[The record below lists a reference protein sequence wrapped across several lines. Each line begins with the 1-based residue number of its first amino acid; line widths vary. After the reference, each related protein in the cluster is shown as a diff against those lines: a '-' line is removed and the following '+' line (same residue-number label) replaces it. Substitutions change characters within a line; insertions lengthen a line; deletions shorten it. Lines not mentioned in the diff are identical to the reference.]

1 MSLSI
6 DRLYKQDENKYKL
19 ELLAGRQ
26 GLSHDVAWVQVM
38 EDADYGTFLRP
49 HAFIF
54 TTGLASHGDPHW
66 LEAFV
71 DALLAADA
79 AGLVVNTGKYL
90 LASDITDALK
100 DRCDAA
106 AFPLFTLPWEVRL
119 ADITQSFLSSLFL
132 THREEYRAI
141 TAWKEFLFGVQGSSV
156 LTELALTGWKEEGPY
171 TALVLAGADADA
183 SFLADSKS
191 FLNGLGQPY
200 FIFPYKDTVVLLLQG
215 ELPAALVAWL
225 KGHEQL
231 VTGQGVTAPDLK
243 ALPDSCRQ
251 GQQALIWGR
260 LHQQSWCYFGA
271 LGAYALF
278 FSQPDDQVLHVL
290 HDRALGALL
299 AYDEGHQSSLYETL
313 EAYLCHDG
321 SLKGTAAQLYTHRN
335 TVAYRIHKAE
345 KLILYDLN
353 DWEQRFTVFLACHIH
368 RYFEIL
374 KNDH

>member
-6 DRLYKQDENKYKL
+6 AQLYRQDENKYKL
-19 ELLAGRQ
+19 DLLAGRQ
-26 GLSHDVAWVQVM
+26 GLSRDVAWVQVM

-66 LEAFV
+66 LERFV

-90 LASDITDALK
+90 LPSDITEALK
-100 DRCDAA
+100 ERCEEA
-106 AFPLFTLPWEVRL
+106 AFPLFTMPWEVRL
-119 ADITQSFLSSLFL
+119 ADITQSFLSALFL
-132 THREEYRAI
+132 TNREEYRAI

-156 LTELALTGWKEEGPY
+156 LTELALTGWQEEGPY
-171 TALVLAGADADA
+171 TALVLSGADGDAD
-183 SFLADSKS
+183 FLADSKS
-191 FLNGLGQPY
+191 FLNGLDQPY
-200 FIFPYKDTVVLLLQG
+200 FIFPYKDTIVLLLQG
-215 ELPAALVAWL
+215 TLPAALVAWL
-225 KGHEQL
+225 KGHDRL
-231 VTGQGVTAPDLK
+231 VTGQGLTAPDLK
-243 ALPDSCRQ
+243 TLPDSCRQ
-251 GQQALIWGR
+251 GQQALVWAR

-278 FSQPDDQVLHVL
+278 FSQPDDRVLRVL

-299 AYDEGHQSSLYETL
+299 AYDESHRSSLYETL

-335 TVAYRIHKAE
+335 TVAYRIHKVE
-345 KLILYDLN
+345 KLIPYDLA

-368 RYFEIL
+368 RYFSLLE
-374 KNDH
+374 K

>member
-6 DRLYKQDENKYKL
+6 DQLYRQDENKYKL
-19 ELLAGRQ
+19 DLLAGRQ

-38 EDADYGTFLRP
+38 EDAGYGTFLRP

-66 LEAFV
+66 LEGFV
-71 DALLAADA
+71 DALLTADA

-90 LASDITDALK
+90 LPSDITQALK
-100 DRCDAA
+100 ERCDEA
-106 AFPLFTLPWEVRL
+106 AFPLFTMPWEVRL

-132 THREEYRAI
+132 TNREEYRAI

-156 LTELALTGWKEEGPY
+156 LTELALTGWKEVGPY
-171 TALVLAGADADA
+171 TALVLSGADADA
-183 SFLADSKS
+183 AFLADSKS
-191 FLNGLGQPY
+191 FLNGLDQPY
-200 FIFPYKDTVVLLLQG
+200 FIFPYKDTIVLLLRG
-215 ELPAALVAWL
+215 ELPAALVSWL
-225 KGHEQL
+225 KDHDRL
-231 VTGQGVTAPDLK
+231 MTGQGLTAPVLK

-251 GQQALIWGR
+251 GQQALVWGR
-260 LHQQSWCYFGA
+260 LHRQAWCYFGA

-299 AYDEGHQSSLYETL
+299 AYDAAHQSSLYETL

-335 TVAYRIHKAE
+335 TVAYRMHKVE
-345 KLILYDLN
+345 KLIPYDLN

-368 RYFEIL
+368 RYFEL
-374 KNDH
+374 LGN

>member
-6 DRLYKQDENKYKL
+6 AQLYRQDENKYKL
-19 ELLAGRQ
+19 DLLAGRQ
-26 GLSHDVAWVQVM
+26 GLSRDVAWVQVM

-54 TTGLASHGDPHW
+54 TTGLASHGDPRW
-66 LEAFV
+66 LERFV

-90 LASDITDALK
+90 LPSDITEALK
-100 DRCDAA
+100 ERCEKA
-106 AFPLFTLPWEVRL
+106 AFPLFTMPWEVRL
-119 ADITQSFLSSLFL
+119 ADITQSFLSALFL
-132 THREEYRAI
+132 TNREEYRAI

-156 LTELALTGWKEEGPY
+156 LTELALTGWQEEGPY
-171 TALVLAGADADA
+171 TALVLAGADGDAD
-183 SFLADSKS
+183 FLADSKS
-191 FLNGLGQPY
+191 FLNGLDQPY
-200 FIFPYKDTVVLLLQG
+200 FIFPYKDTIVLLLQG
-215 ELPAALVAWL
+215 TLPAALVAWL
-225 KGHEQL
+225 KGHDRL
-231 VTGQGVTAPDLK
+231 VTGQGLTAPDLK
-243 ALPDSCRQ
+243 TLPDSCRQ
-251 GQQALIWGR
+251 GQQALVWAR

-278 FSQPDDQVLHVL
+278 FSQPDDRVLRVL

-299 AYDEGHQSSLYETL
+299 AYDESHRSSLYETL

-335 TVAYRIHKAE
+335 TVAYRIHKVE
-345 KLILYDLN
+345 KLIPYDLA

-368 RYFEIL
+368 RYFSLLE
-374 KNDH
+374 K

>member
-6 DRLYKQDENKYKL
+6 AQLYRQDENKYKL
-19 ELLAGRQ
+19 DLLAGRQ
-26 GLSHDVAWVQVM
+26 GLSRDVAWVQVM

-54 TTGLASHGDPHW
+54 TTGLASHGDPRW
-66 LEAFV
+66 LERFV

-90 LASDITDALK
+90 LPSDITEALK
-100 DRCDAA
+100 ERCEEA
-106 AFPLFTLPWEVRL
+106 AFPLFTMPWEVRL
-119 ADITQSFLSSLFL
+119 ADITQSFLSALFL
-132 THREEYRAI
+132 TNREEYRAI

-156 LTELALTGWKEEGPY
+156 LTELALTGWQEEGPY
-171 TALVLAGADADA
+171 TALVLVGADGDAD
-183 SFLADSKS
+183 FLADSKS
-191 FLNGLGQPY
+191 FLNGLDQPY
-200 FIFPYKDTVVLLLQG
+200 FIFPYKDTIVLLLQG
-215 ELPAALVAWL
+215 TLPAALVAWL
-225 KGHEQL
+225 KGHDRL
-231 VTGQGVTAPDLK
+231 VTGQGLTAPDLK
-243 ALPDSCRQ
+243 TLPDSCRQ
-251 GQQALIWGR
+251 GQQALVWAR

-278 FSQPDDQVLHVL
+278 FSQPDDRVLRVL

-299 AYDEGHQSSLYETL
+299 AYDESHRSSLYETL

-335 TVAYRIHKAE
+335 TVAYRIHKVE
-345 KLILYDLN
+345 KLIPYDLA

-368 RYFEIL
+368 RYFSLLE
-374 KNDH
+374 K

>member
-6 DRLYKQDENKYKL
+6 AQLYRQDENKYKL
-19 ELLAGRQ
+19 DLLAGRQ
-26 GLSHDVAWVQVM
+26 GLSRDVAWVQVM

-66 LEAFV
+66 LERFV

-90 LASDITDALK
+90 LPSDITEALK
-100 DRCDAA
+100 ERCEEA
-106 AFPLFTLPWEVRL
+106 AFPLFTMPWEVRL
-119 ADITQSFLSSLFL
+119 ADITQSFLSALFL
-132 THREEYRAI
+132 TNREEYRAI
-141 TAWKEFLFGVQGSSV
+141 TAWKEFLFGVQESSV
-156 LTELALTGWKEEGPY
+156 LTELALTGWQDEGPY
-171 TALVLAGADADA
+171 TALVLAGADGDAD
-183 SFLADSKS
+183 FLADSKS
-191 FLNGLGQPY
+191 FLNGLDQPY
-200 FIFPYKDTVVLLLQG
+200 FIFPYKDTIVLLLQG
-215 ELPAALVAWL
+215 TLPAALVAWL
-225 KGHEQL
+225 KGHDRL
-231 VTGQGVTAPDLK
+231 VTGQGLTAPDLK
-243 ALPDSCRQ
+243 SLPDSCHQ
-251 GQQALIWGR
+251 GQQALVWAR

-278 FSQPDDQVLHVL
+278 FSQPDDRVLRVL

-345 KLILYDLN
+345 KLIPYDLA

-368 RYFEIL
+368 RYFSLLE
-374 KNDH
+374 K

>member
-6 DRLYKQDENKYKL
+6 AQLYRQDENKYKL
-19 ELLAGRQ
+19 DLLAGRQ
-26 GLSHDVAWVQVM
+26 GLSRDVAWVQVM

-54 TTGLASHGDPHW
+54 TTGLASHGDPRW
-66 LEAFV
+66 LERFV

-90 LASDITDALK
+90 LPSDITEALK
-100 DRCDAA
+100 ERCEEA
-106 AFPLFTLPWEVRL
+106 AFPLFTMPWEVRL
-119 ADITQSFLSSLFL
+119 ADITQSFLSALFL
-132 THREEYRAI
+132 TNREEYRAI

-156 LTELALTGWKEEGPY
+156 LTELALTGWQEEGPY
-171 TALVLAGADADA
+171 TALVLAGADGDAD
-183 SFLADSKS
+183 FLADSKS
-191 FLNGLGQPY
+191 FLNGLDQPY
-200 FIFPYKDTVVLLLQG
+200 FIFPYKDTIVLLLQG
-215 ELPAALVAWL
+215 TLPAALVAWL
-225 KGHEQL
+225 KGHDRL
-231 VTGQGVTAPDLK
+231 VTGQGLTAPDLK
-243 ALPDSCRQ
+243 TLPDSCRQ
-251 GQQALIWGR
+251 GQQALVWAR

-278 FSQPDDQVLHVL
+278 FSQPDDRVLRVL

-299 AYDEGHQSSLYETL
+299 AYDESHRSSLYETL

-335 TVAYRIHKAE
+335 TVAYRIHKVE
-345 KLILYDLN
+345 KLIPYDLA

-368 RYFEIL
+368 RYFSLLE
-374 KNDH
+374 K

>member
-6 DRLYKQDENKYKL
+6 AQLYRQDENKYKL
-19 ELLAGRQ
+19 DLLAGRQ
-26 GLSHDVAWVQVM
+26 GLSRDVAWVQVM

-54 TTGLASHGDPHW
+54 TTGLASHGEPHW
-66 LEAFV
+66 LERFV

-90 LASDITDALK
+90 LPSDITEALK
-100 DRCDAA
+100 ERCEEA
-106 AFPLFTLPWEVRL
+106 AFPLFTMPWEVRL
-119 ADITQSFLSSLFL
+119 ADITQSFLSALFL
-132 THREEYRAI
+132 TNREEYRAI

-156 LTELALTGWKEEGPY
+156 LTELALTGWQEESPY
-171 TALVLAGADADA
+171 TALVLAGADGDAD
-183 SFLADSKS
+183 FLADSKS
-191 FLNGLGQPY
+191 FLNGLDQPY
-200 FIFPYKDTVVLLLQG
+200 FIFPYKDTIVLLLQG
-215 ELPAALVAWL
+215 TLPAALVAWL
-225 KGHEQL
+225 KGHDRL
-231 VTGQGVTAPDLK
+231 VTGQGLTAPDLK
-243 ALPDSCRQ
+243 TLPDSCRQ
-251 GQQALIWGR
+251 GQQALVWAR

-278 FSQPDDQVLHVL
+278 FSQPDDRVLRVL

-299 AYDEGHQSSLYETL
+299 AYDESHRSSLYETL

-335 TVAYRIHKAE
+335 TVAYRIHKVE
-345 KLILYDLN
+345 KLIPYDLA

-368 RYFEIL
+368 RYFSLLE
-374 KNDH
+374 K

>member
-6 DRLYKQDENKYKL
+6 AQLYRQDENKYKL
-19 ELLAGRQ
+19 DLLAGRQ
-26 GLSHDVAWVQVM
+26 GLSRDVAWVQVM

-54 TTGLASHGDPHW
+54 TTGLASHGEPHW
-66 LEAFV
+66 LERFV

-90 LASDITDALK
+90 LPSDITEALK
-100 DRCDAA
+100 ERCEEA
-106 AFPLFTLPWEVRL
+106 AFPLFTMPWEVRL
-119 ADITQSFLSSLFL
+119 ADITQSFLSALFL
-132 THREEYRAI
+132 TNREEYRAI

-156 LTELALTGWKEEGPY
+156 LTELALTGWQEEGPY
-171 TALVLAGADADA
+171 TALVLAGADGDAD
-183 SFLADSKS
+183 FLADSKS
-191 FLNGLGQPY
+191 FLNGLDQPY
-200 FIFPYKDTVVLLLQG
+200 FIFPYKDTIVLLLQG
-215 ELPAALVAWL
+215 TLPAALVAWL
-225 KGHEQL
+225 KGHDRL
-231 VTGQGVTAPDLK
+231 VTGQGLTAPDLK
-243 ALPDSCRQ
+243 TLPDSCRQ
-251 GQQALIWGR
+251 GQQALVWAR

-278 FSQPDDQVLHVL
+278 FSQPDDRVLRVL

-299 AYDEGHQSSLYETL
+299 AYDESHRSSLYETL

-335 TVAYRIHKAE
+335 TVAYRIHKVE
-345 KLILYDLN
+345 KLIPYDLA

-368 RYFEIL
+368 RYFSLLE
-374 KNDH
+374 K

>member
-6 DRLYKQDENKYKL
+6 AQLYRPDENKYKL
-19 ELLAGRQ
+19 DLLAGRQ
-26 GLSHDVAWVQVM
+26 GLSRDVAWVQVM

-66 LEAFV
+66 LERFI

-90 LASDITDALK
+90 LPSDITEALK
-100 DRCDAA
+100 ERCEEA
-106 AFPLFTLPWEVRL
+106 AFPLFTMPWEVRL
-119 ADITQSFLSSLFL
+119 ADITQSFLSALFL
-132 THREEYRAI
+132 TNREEYRAI

-156 LTELALTGWKEEGPY
+156 LTELALTGWQEEGPY
-171 TALVLAGADADA
+171 TALVLAGADGDAD
-183 SFLADSKS
+183 FLADSKS
-191 FLNGLGQPY
+191 FLNGLDQPY
-200 FIFPYKDTVVLLLQG
+200 FIFPYKDTIVLLLQG
-215 ELPAALVAWL
+215 TLPAALVTWL
-225 KGHEQL
+225 KGHDRL
-231 VTGQGVTAPDLK
+231 VTGQGLTAPDLK

-251 GQQALIWGR
+251 GQQALVWAR

-278 FSQPDDQVLHVL
+278 FSQPDDRVLRVL

-299 AYDEGHQSSLYETL
+299 AYDESHRSSLYETL

-335 TVAYRIHKAE
+335 TVAYRIHKVE
-345 KLILYDLN
+345 KLIPYDLA

-368 RYFEIL
+368 RYFSLLE
-374 KNDH
+374 K

>member
-6 DRLYKQDENKYKL
+6 AQLYRQDENKYKL
-19 ELLAGRQ
+19 DLLAGRQ
-26 GLSHDVAWVQVM
+26 GLSRDVAWVQVM

-66 LEAFV
+66 LERFV

-90 LASDITDALK
+90 LPSDITEALK
-100 DRCDAA
+100 ERCEEA
-106 AFPLFTLPWEVRL
+106 AFPLFTMPWEVRL
-119 ADITQSFLSSLFL
+119 ADITQSFLSALFL
-132 THREEYRAI
+132 TNREEYRAI

-156 LTELALTGWKEEGPY
+156 LTELALTGWQEEGPY
-171 TALVLAGADADA
+171 TALVLSGADGDAD
-183 SFLADSKS
+183 FLADSKS
-191 FLNGLGQPY
+191 FLNGLDQPY
-200 FIFPYKDTVVLLLQG
+200 FIFPYKDTIVLLLQG
-215 ELPAALVAWL
+215 TLPAALVAWL
-225 KGHEQL
+225 KGHDRL
-231 VTGQGVTAPDLK
+231 VTGQGLTAPDLK
-243 ALPDSCRQ
+243 TLPDSCRQ
-251 GQQALIWGR
+251 GQQALVWAR

-278 FSQPDDQVLHVL
+278 FSQPDDRVLRVL

-299 AYDEGHQSSLYETL
+299 AYDESHRSSLYETL

-335 TVAYRIHKAE
+335 TVAYCIHKAE
-345 KLILYDLN
+345 KLIPYDLA

-368 RYFEIL
+368 RYFSLLE
-374 KNDH
+374 K

>member
-19 ELLAGRQ
+19 ELLAGCQ
-26 GLSHDVAWVQVM
+26 GLSRDVAWVQVM

-54 TTGLASHGDPHW
+54 TTGLASHGDPNW

-90 LASDITDALK
+90 LASDITEALK

-106 AFPLFTLPWEVRL
+106 AFPLFTMPWEVRL

-132 THREEYRAI
+132 TNREEYRAI

-156 LTELALTGWKEEGPY
+156 LTELALTRWKEEGPY
-171 TALVLAGADADA
+171 TALVLAGPDGDA

-191 FLNGLGQPY
+191 FLNSLGQPY
-200 FIFPYKDTVVLLLQG
+200 FIFPYEDTIVLLLKG
-215 ELPAALVAWL
+215 ELPEKLVPWL
-225 KGHEQL
+225 KQHKHL
-231 VTGQGVTAPDLK
+231 AIGQGLTAPGMK
-243 ALPDSCRQ
+243 QLPDSCRQ

-278 FSQPDDQVLHVL
+278 FSQSQDQVLRVI
-290 HDRALGALL
+290 HDRALQDLL
-299 AYDEGHQSSLYETL
+299 QYDEQHQTNLYETL

-335 TVAYRIHKAE
+335 TIAYRIHKVE
-345 KLILYDLN
+345 KLIPYDLN

-374 KNDH
+374 KNNH

>member
-6 DRLYKQDENKYKL
+6 AQLYRQDENKYKL
-19 ELLAGRQ
+19 DLLAGRQ
-26 GLSHDVAWVQVM
+26 GLSRDVAWVQVM

-66 LEAFV
+66 LERFV

-90 LASDITDALK
+90 LPSDITEALK
-100 DRCDAA
+100 ERCEEA
-106 AFPLFTLPWEVRL
+106 AFPLFTMPWEVRL
-119 ADITQSFLSSLFL
+119 ADITQSFLSALFL
-132 THREEYRAI
+132 TNREEYRAI

-156 LTELALTGWKEEGPY
+156 LTELALTGWQEEGPY
-171 TALVLAGADADA
+171 TALVLSGADGDAD
-183 SFLADSKS
+183 FLADSKS
-191 FLNGLGQPY
+191 FLNGLDQPY
-200 FIFPYKDTVVLLLQG
+200 FIFPYKDTIVLLLQG
-215 ELPAALVAWL
+215 TLPAALVAWL
-225 KGHEQL
+225 KGHDRL
-231 VTGQGVTAPDLK
+231 VTGQGLTAPDLK
-243 ALPDSCRQ
+243 SLPDSCRQ
-251 GQQALIWGR
+251 GQQALVWAR

-278 FSQPDDQVLHVL
+278 FSQPDDRVLRVL

-299 AYDEGHQSSLYETL
+299 AYDESHRSSLYETL

-335 TVAYRIHKAE
+335 TVAYRIHKAK
-345 KLILYDLN
+345 KLIPYDLA

-368 RYFEIL
+368 RYFSLLE
-374 KNDH
+374 K

>member
-6 DRLYKQDENKYKL
+6 AQLYRQDENKYKL
-19 ELLAGRQ
+19 DLLAGRQ
-26 GLSHDVAWVQVM
+26 GLSRDVAWVQVM

-66 LEAFV
+66 LERFV

-90 LASDITDALK
+90 LPSNITEALK
-100 DRCDAA
+100 ERCEEA
-106 AFPLFTLPWEVRL
+106 AFPLFTMPWEVRL
-119 ADITQSFLSSLFL
+119 ADITQSFLSALFL
-132 THREEYRAI
+132 TNREEYRAI

-156 LTELALTGWKEEGPY
+156 LTELALTGWQEEGPY
-171 TALVLAGADADA
+171 TALVLAGADGDAD
-183 SFLADSKS
+183 FLADSKS
-191 FLNGLGQPY
+191 FLNGLDLPY
-200 FIFPYKDTVVLLLQG
+200 FIFPYKDTIVLLLQG
-215 ELPAALVAWL
+215 TLPAALVAWL
-225 KGHEQL
+225 KGHDRL
-231 VTGQGVTAPDLK
+231 VTGQGLTAPDLK

-251 GQQALIWGR
+251 GQQALVWAR

-278 FSQPDDQVLHVL
+278 SQPDDRVLRVL

-299 AYDEGHQSSLYETL
+299 AYDESHRSSLYETL

-345 KLILYDLN
+345 KLIPYDLA

-368 RYFEIL
+368 RYFSLLE
-374 KNDH
+374 K